1 MRIMSATLA
10 RIGRASVGLVLI
22 GALGSSIVSFDPV
35 HAAPEE
41 TAARQAH
48 PLYNDGG
55 TLDWRTKWADAA
67 QIAKERR
74 SLIFVEWGRES

>member
-1 MRIMSATLA
+1 MRIMSRTLTGIA
-10 RIGRASVGLVLI
+10 RAVLGVALVGAIGSFA
-22 GALGSSIVSFDPV
+22 VSPV
-35 HAAPEE
+35 PIHAAPEE
-41 TAARQAH
+41 SDATQAH
-48 PLYNDGG
+48 PLYDDGG

>member
-1 MRIMSATLA
+1 MRIMSATLTG
-10 RIGRASVGLVLI
+10 IGRAFVGLALL
-22 GALGSSIVSFDPV
+22 GALGSSLVSLDAL

-48 PLYNDGG
+48 PLYDDGG